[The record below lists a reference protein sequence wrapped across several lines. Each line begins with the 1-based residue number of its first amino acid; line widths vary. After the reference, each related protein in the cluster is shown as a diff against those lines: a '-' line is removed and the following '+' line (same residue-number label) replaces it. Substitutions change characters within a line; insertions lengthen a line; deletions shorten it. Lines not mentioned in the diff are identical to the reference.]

1 MKFIIFEPLKEHRK
15 KLMQSVRSHMRVMGT
30 RKLEFECFEPQ
41 DVFSQP
47 MPEEA
52 RAAFFTLGSMYDL
65 EAARHF
71 GKLRNGIPIIV
82 VSDSGEYGL
91 EGYDFAEY
99 YLLRPF
105 SEEQLGSALRK
116 CAMLRMGCG
125 PAF

>member
-1 MKFIIFEPLKEHRK
+1 MKLIIFEASKEHRK
-15 KLMQSVRSHMRVMGT
+15 KLMQSVHSHMRAMGT

-41 DVFSQP
+41 NVFSQP

-71 GKLRNGIPIIV
+71 GKLRKGIPIIA
-82 VSDSGEYGL
+82 VSDSEEYGL

-105 SEEQLGSALRK
+105 SEEQLDSALRK
-116 CAMLRMGCG
+116 CAMPRTCCG
-125 PAF
+125 PAS